1 MSRDAAGQPA
11 LRMAMQTR
19 EQHIRRDKATSN
31 ICTAQ
36 VHTLATTAMLE
47 ACVDRGTAVV

>member
-1 MSRDAAGQPA
+1 
-11 LRMAMQTR
+11 MAMQTR

-36 VHTLATTAMLE
+36 VHTLASLSYGLTIGGQLTLADTSHLVWL
-47 ACVDRGTAVV
+47 C